1 MLGEGDRK
9 WPFYIFTQGD
19 RVPYSVSTPLWHL
32 VFVVLFFLSLST
44 HEIVEKYVFVS
55 PVHDSQHSA
64 LARSSHTHARA
75 HKHTHARTHAH
86 EHTFTLTG

>member
-1 MLGEGDRK
+1 M
-9 WPFYIFTQGD
+9 
-19 RVPYSVSTPLWHL
+19 PYSVSTPLWHL
-32 VFVVLFFLSLST
+32 VFVVLFFLSLSLSLST
-44 HEIVEKYVFVS
+44 REIVEKYVFVS

-75 HKHTHARTHAH
+75 HTRTQAHARTHAH